1 MTSTQN
7 SVIDVREIAPRE
19 RHALIFGSDELAQ
32 GSVMLKNLRDGN
44 SGQQTLQ
51 PLSDIVTLAKRLQS
65 DKSEQ

>member
-1 MTSTQN
+1 
-7 SVIDVREIAPRE
+7 
-19 RHALIFGSDELAQ
+19 
-32 GSVMLKNLRDGN
+32 MLKNLRDGN